1 MWVES
6 ACMSG
11 FLRQHNLTD
20 RLSWCEALA
29 LVDSL
34 RPMPRAEAIC
44 SILPVWTGGT
54 ASMWVP
60 LLLGTL
66 LALTAGLLFVR
77 VWTSPLRPTVA
88 FWWHVTWFY
97 CKVWFRFRREGPCT
111 VPRDGPVIIVAN
123 HTSSIDPLLLITAT
137 PHRVPAF
144 LIAQEYSAVP
154 VFGGLT
160 RMLECIPVRRD
171 GTDVAGTKAALRH
184 LKAGKA
190 LGIFIEGR
198 IARPGEVL
206 PPKDG
211 AALLALRTR
220 AVVVPAHIS
229 GTVYDDHVGRSF
241 FRRHR
246 ARVRFGEPLDLTAW
260 RSPQTDASSLAE
272 VSTLLLDRI
281 RELGHAGDAPTGI
294 KRGS

>member
-11 FLRQHNLTD
+11 FLIHHKLTIG
-20 RLSWCEALA
+20 LSWCEALA
-29 LVDSL
+29 LADSL
-34 RPMPRAEAIC
+34 RPMPQRGAIC
-44 SILPVWTGGT
+44 SILRVGTGETVW
-54 ASMWVP
+54 MWVL
-60 LLLGTL
+60 LLLGIL
-66 LALTAGLLFVR
+66 LVLTAGLLFVR
-77 VWTSPLRPTVA
+77 VLTSPLRPTVA

-111 VPRDGPVIIVAN
+111 VPSDGPVIIVAN

-144 LIAQEYSAVP
+144 LIAKEYSAVP
-154 VFGGLT
+154 VFGGLI

-206 PPKDG
+206 SPKDG

-229 GTVYDDHVGRSF
+229 GTVYDNHVGRSF

-246 ARVRFGEPLDLTAW
+246 ARVRFGEPLDLSAW
-260 RSPQTDASSLAE
+260 QSPQTDPSSLAE
-272 VSTLLLDRI
+272 VSTLLLNRI
-281 RELGHAGDAPTGI
+281 RELGRAGDAPQGI
-294 KRGS
+294 ERGS